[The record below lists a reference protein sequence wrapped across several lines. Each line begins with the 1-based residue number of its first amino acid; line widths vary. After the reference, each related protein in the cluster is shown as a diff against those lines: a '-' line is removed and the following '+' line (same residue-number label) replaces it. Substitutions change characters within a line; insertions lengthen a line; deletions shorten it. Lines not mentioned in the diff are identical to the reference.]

1 MEKRTEKNDDYS
13 FCSPLDA
20 PKKIRVDLSKLSK
33 TELNNVLNEHM
44 VNGYIIISAFQG
56 KPDNSQFGG
65 YEKWLKAMT
74 ENTINL
80 HKEIRRSGYYYTL
93 VQSEWSFGEMEEKQ
107 SVLERAFIV
116 FNFKRL
122 KLNSLET
129 NLTKLK
135 ELGEKWSMQFNL
147 SSFLYIPNRQKSE
160 VSSIYHPA
168 YYLNLDNQVK
178 EIIDSQNVLTDIDIF
193 FTLLNK
199 EINSDYKEGV
209 TFTYKEGILYFPVGW
224 GSIQEAA
231 KRTREV
237 IAHIQKGD

>member
-1 MEKRTEKNDDYS
+1 MKKRTENSDVYS

-20 PKKIRVDLSKLSK
+20 PKKIRIDLSKLSK
-33 TELNNVLNEHM
+33 TELNKTLNEYM

-65 YEKWLKAMT
+65 YKKWLKAMT

-80 HKEIRRSGYYYTL
+80 HKEIRSSGYYYTP

-135 ELGEKWSMQFNL
+135 ELGEKWSKQFNL
-147 SSFLYIPNRQKSE
+147 SSFLYIPNRQKRE
-160 VSSIYHPA
+160 VNSIYHPA
-168 YYLNLDNQVK
+168 YYLNLNNQVK

-209 TFTYKEGILYFPVGW
+209 TFTYKEGVLYFPVGKR
-224 GSIQEAA
+224 SIQEAA

-237 IAHIQKGD
+237 IAIIPKED